1 MDFLANPVRG
11 IPRIPSPL
19 GPGLGWPQEEG
30 VWTWEAERKQALL
43 CSEGGAGQADN
54 FLLEVKRSGKTL
66 PHERWLA
73 LEERERPVLWQE
85 GAMEKG

>member
-43 CSEGGAGQADN
+43 CSEGGAGQADEGW
-54 FLLEVKRSGKTL
+54 LRHSLVVGQPLHSGL
-66 PHERWLA
+66 G
-73 LEERERPVLWQE
+73 V
-85 GAMEKG
+85 

>member
-30 VWTWEAERKQALL
+30 VWTWKAERKQALL
-43 CSEGGAGQADN
+43 CSEGRAGQADEGR
-54 FLLEVKRSGKTL
+54 LRHSLVVGQPLHSGL
-66 PHERWLA
+66 G
-73 LEERERPVLWQE
+73 V
-85 GAMEKG
+85 